1 MTSIAQFFDIN
12 GDPFIV
18 QGRKLI
24 ENMKIQVATTGCKRE
39 NSSEF
44 FETRSIYLYFPT
56 DGITMAYSDFLI
68 KAFADKID
76 CHPPIKIVCKD
87 GEYISTFF
95 KDSLRLVTDKPI
107 PHFWGKEDSLKVKK
121 EVQEY
126 LNKYLVQ
133 YFYDYFCF

>member
-1 MTSIAQFFDIN
+1 MTSVVQFFDIN
-12 GDPFIV
+12 DDPFIV

-24 ENMKIQVATTGCKRE
+24 ESMTIQVGTTCCKGE
-39 NSSEF
+39 NSSDF
-44 FETRSIYLYFPT
+44 FESRSIYLYFPS
-56 DGITMAYSDFLI
+56 DGFTMAYSDFLI
-68 KAFADKID
+68 KAFANKID
-76 CHPPIKIVCKD
+76 CHPPIKIVRKD

-121 EVQEY
+121 ELQEY
-126 LNKYLVQ
+126 LNEYLVQ

>member
-1 MTSIAQFFDIN
+1 MTSIAQFNDIN
-12 GDPFIV
+12 EDPFIV

-24 ENMKIQVATTGCKRE
+24 ENMNIQVATTGCKRE

-44 FETRSIYLYFPT
+44 FETRSIYLYFSA
-56 DGITMAYSDFLI
+56 DGFTPAYSDFLI

-76 CHPPIKIVCKD
+76 CHPPVKIACKD

-95 KDSLRLVTDKPI
+95 KDSLRIVTDKPI
-107 PHFWGKEDSLKVKK
+107 PHFWDKENSLIVKR
-121 EVQEY
+121 EVQDF
-126 LNKYLVQ
+126 LNEYLVQ